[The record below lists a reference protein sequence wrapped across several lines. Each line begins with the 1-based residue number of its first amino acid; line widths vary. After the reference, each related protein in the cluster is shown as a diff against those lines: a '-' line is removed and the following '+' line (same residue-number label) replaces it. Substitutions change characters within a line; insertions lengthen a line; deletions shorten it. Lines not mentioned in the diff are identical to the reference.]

1 MARTRA
7 DAATAP
13 RARPTGPALAAL
25 RRWTA
30 MRLRRRRAPLDG
42 VVTLDRRHLYILP
55 TRSGAGFAVL
65 LAAMLLTAL
74 NYNISL
80 GFALTFVLGGIA
92 MGSMWQA
99 YRNLLD
105 LAVGAVAAEPAFAGD
120 AATFR
125 VRLRNA
131 GTMPRYSVALQAARG
146 PVLADGGEFLAAEA
160 DAVLALR
167 LDAPQRGWL
176 ALPRLTVSSR
186 FPLALFRVWSH
197 ADLPLAALVYPAP
210 ETGAPPPPWT
220 APDTGDESAARSGD
234 DGIDRLRRYRNG
246 DPLHRIAWKHS
257 ARTGSWLTRTGGNE
271 DRPACWLAW
280 QDMPASLD
288 EEARLSRLCAWVLA
302 ADESVRFGL
311 RLPGVEIPPGS
322 GAAQRRACL
331 EALALW
337 PDGRGAGGAAAA
349 EAVP

>member
-1 MARTRA
+1 
-7 DAATAP
+7 
-13 RARPTGPALAAL
+13 
-25 RRWTA
+25 
-30 MRLRRRRAPLDG
+30 MRLRRRRAPLDS

-55 TRSGAGFAVL
+55 TRSGADFAVL

-74 NYNISL
+74 NYNISP

-146 PVLADGGEFLAAEA
+146 PVLADGGEFPAAEA

-197 ADLPLAALVYPAP
+197 ADLPLAATVYPAP
-210 ETGAPPPPWT
+210 ETGALPALDRAGHRGRVCGAQRRRRHRPV
-220 APDTGDESAARSGD
+220 APLPQWR
-234 DGIDRLRRYRNG
+234 
-246 DPLHRIAWKHS
+246 PLHRIAWKHS

-322 GAAQRRACL
+322 GAAQRRACS

-337 PDGRGAGGAAAA
+337 PDGRGARRRRRKPSHEDCRAPARAR
-349 EAVP
+349 